1 MLDLN
6 LFELLVEGITTIGP
20 VLSYRLVS
28 PYFGNA
34 LDLVLYPT
42 LFFKKQRNF
51 TNW

>member
-6 LFELLVEGITTIGP
+6 SFVLLGEGITKIGP
-20 VLSYRLVS
+20 VLGYCLVS

-42 LFFKKQRNF
+42 LFFVKA
-51 TNW
+51 T